1 MLHLIKVLLWFLW
14 RIYPICPGLG
24 LFWVNLDCFD
34 CFPFSGGC
42 CDPGWAV
49 ARRRGEKR
57 VGGEGGRGGTEGQGG
72 SLGGRMIWY
81 RRIATGTLV
90 TNGPPD
96 LYGSH

>member
-1 MLHLIKVLLWFLW
+1 MTVFRL
-14 RIYPICPGLG
+14 
-24 LFWVNLDCFD
+24 
-34 CFPFSGGC
+34 
-42 CDPGWAV
+42 V
-49 ARRRGEKR
+49 AGVVTR
-57 VGGEGGRGGTEGQGG
+57 VGQSRAAGGRSGSEERGAQGGTEGQGG

>member
-1 MLHLIKVLLWFLW
+1 MTVFRL
-14 RIYPICPGLG
+14 
-24 LFWVNLDCFD
+24 
-34 CFPFSGGC
+34 
-42 CDPGWAV
+42 V
-49 ARRRGEKR
+49 AGVVTR
-57 VGGEGGRGGTEGQGG
+57 VGQSRAAGGRSGSEERGAKGGHLGGEGGTEGQGG